1 MNLGLRLSISGAQAV
16 GTPSGVSLS
25 ISATSI
31 AEDASPGDSIGTLSA
46 SGGVGPYTYAI
57 DTDADAKFAI
67 GGAGSD
73 ELVIR
78 TGASLDY
85 ETATSHSVTVEVT
98 DTGDG
103 NATYLKAFIITV
115 TNVATTLTPL
125 TASVAENTA
134 QGTTVASFTLTDAP
148 GAGALSL
155 SGPDAGYFQING
167 LDLERSATA
176 LDFDTLPDP
185 DAPYLAVTVS
195 FTDNVGPHSFDLT
208 ITVTDVNEAPTIAN
222 GGETVTVLPYI
233 DTTAP
238 ALSSPVDAAN
248 GQTAAT
254 GSVDTDEGN
263 GTLYWVVTQSA
274 TAPSAAQVKAG
285 QDHTGTAADD
295 DGSQAVSTT
304 GTQTLSPAPSGL
316 TASTAYYLHFMHE
329 DAAGNQSAVASG
341 DGFTTAAAGLSAP
354 VLLGTF
360 ATTANGTDFET
371 TSFDTT
377 ATSVLYVEVTTTN
390 NDSTSVVMGYT
401 DITIGASGR
410 GFGTGTSIS
419 TTPKRS
425 DFATRNNIQVF
436 ELLAPAAASGQTVQ
450 VRLANTSRSTVIR
463 VWKVEGADRTAQ
475 GGATAESSLNGNQ
488 ASSPLSLTTGS
499 AGSIVFYAGY
509 RNYNAEAITI
519 TGATELD
526 QRTSG
531 GTTSSSDHHAWAA
544 WEDAPTAGTY
554 GMTASWTSSLGQAA
568 VAIEVEAA

>member
-16 GTPSGVSLS
+16 GTPSVSLS

-85 ETATSHSVTVEVT
+85 ETATSHSVTIQIT

-103 NATYLKAFIITV
+103 NATYLKT
-115 TNVATTLTPL
+115 
-125 TASVAENTA
+125 
-134 QGTTVASFTLTDAP
+134 
-148 GAGALSL
+148 
-155 SGPDAGYFQING
+155 
-167 LDLERSATA
+167 
-176 LDFDTLPDP
+176 
-185 DAPYLAVTVS
+185 
-195 FTDNVGPHSFDLT
+195 LT
-208 ITVTDVNEAPTIAN
+208 ITVTDVNEAPTISN
-222 GGETVTVLPYI
+222 GGETVTVLPNV

-238 ALSSPVDAAN
+238 TLSSPVDAAN

-254 GSVDTDEGN
+254 GSVDTDEAN
-263 GTLYWVVTQSA
+263 GTLYWVVTQSS

-295 DGSQAVSTT
+295 AGSQAVSAT

-329 DAAGNQSAVASG
+329 DAAGNQSAVSSG

-360 ATTANGTDFET
+360 STTSNGTDFET

-377 ATSVLYVEVTTTN
+377 ATSVLYVDVTTTN

-410 GFGTGTSIS
+410 GYGTGTSIS
-419 TTPKRS
+419 TTAKRS

-436 ELLAPAAASGQTVQ
+436 ELLAPAAATGQTVQ
-450 VRLANTSRSTVIR
+450 VRLANTSRDTVIR
-463 VWKVEGADRTAQ
+463 VWKVEGANRTAQ

-488 ASSPLSLTTGS
+488 ASSPLSITTGS